1 VDEAA
6 LLFQVGAQD
15 PSAEYLPNRRGAE
28 QRIVDILTA
37 AGVPL
42 DGPLDLPTL
51 PEPLQQQL
59 APHLA
64 ELGRLPSPPRRAPG
78 GLTRLVRI
86 CAASSLL
93 TIEAGAG
100 GPTVFVHRWTATE
113 LHRRWADRDQV
124 TEAHLR
130 AAEYWQWRVRV
141 WPQNRQRDLDD
152 LLEARYHLLAAG
164 RPDDAAALTEGV
176 CAQLHAWGAWDHEEA
191 LIRDTLAHLPSG
203 SDRRLA
209 WIGSLGDIAVG
220 RGRVGEAA
228 RRYGQALEI
237 RERLVGADPDNTDY
251 LRDLSV
257 SYERLGD
264 LDRVGGR
271 VGEAARRYFAAVDI
285 RRHLLRQEPER
296 ADLAEELGVALSLLV
311 GVSDESKQQEAL
323 EEIVSVLTLFEQG
336 GTITPKG
343 TAVLGWAREGRPT
356 PRAPRRR
363 RSGWF
368 RGVLR
373 RGGWR

>member
-1 VDEAA
+1 
-6 LLFQVGAQD
+6 
-15 PSAEYLPNRRGAE
+15 
-28 QRIVDILTA
+28 
-37 AGVPL
+37 
-42 DGPLDLPTL
+42 
-51 PEPLQQQL
+51 
-59 APHLA
+59 
-64 ELGRLPSPPRRAPG
+64 
-78 GLTRLVRI
+78 
-86 CAASSLL
+86 
-93 TIEAGAG
+93 
-100 GPTVFVHRWTATE
+100 
-113 LHRRWADRDQV
+113 
-124 TEAHLR
+124 
-130 AAEYWQWRVRV
+130 
-141 WPQNRQRDLDD
+141 
-152 LLEARYHLLAAG
+152 
-164 RPDDAAALTEGV
+164 
-176 CAQLHAWGAWDHEEA
+176 
-191 LIRDTLAHLPSG
+191 
-203 SDRRLA
+203 
-209 WIGSLGDIAVG
+209 
-220 RGRVGEAA
+220 
-228 RRYGQALEI
+228 LEI